1 MNIGENIQHL
11 RVAKGLLQADMAEKI
26 GMDKSTYSRI
36 EKKGNKIDFEEILKI
51 SKALDVTVYE
61 LISATKDDKTQ
72 QLESRLSEI
81 ENELQQTER
90 EKSLIIT
97 NCLDF
102 INSSVEHKF
111 CNSYQKLFGQKKVFE
126 DLVYTELQQIYENDL
141 CNDYTVFF
149 ALKKGLV
156 ANASLNNI
164 HKNYLNYIDDQIR
177 SNNKKFSDFI
187 RINNFLP

>member
-11 RVAKGLLQADMAEKI
+11 RVAKGLLQSDIAERI

-51 SKALDVTVYE
+51 SKALDVTVLE

-72 QLESRLSEI
+72 QLESRLSEV

-102 INSSVEHKF
+102 IDSSVEHKF

-126 DLVYTELQQIYENDL
+126 DIVYAELQQIYENDL

-156 ANASLNNI
+156 ANTALSNI
-164 HKNYLNYIDDQIR
+164 HKNYLNYIDDQIKN
-177 SNNKKFSDFI
+177 NNKKFSDFI
-187 RINNFLP
+187 RISNFLP

>member
-51 SKALDVTVYE
+51 SKALDVTVLE
-61 LISATKDDKTQ
+61 LISSTKDDKTQ
-72 QLESRLSEI
+72 QLESRLSEV

-149 ALKKGLV
+149 SLKKGLV

-164 HKNYLNYIDDQIR
+164 HKNYLNYIDDQIK

>member
-1 MNIGENIQHL
+1 MNIGENIQNL
-11 RVAKGLLQADMAEKI
+11 RVAKGLLQADIAERI

-51 SKALDVTVYE
+51 SKALDVTVFE
-61 LISATKDDKTQ
+61 LITATKDDKTL
-72 QLESRLSEI
+72 QLESKLSEI

-111 CNSYQKLFGQKKVFE
+111 CDSYFKLFKQKKVFE

-156 ANASLNNI
+156 ANPSLNNI
-164 HKNYLNYIDDQIR
+164 HKNYLNYIDDQIK
-177 SNNKKFSDFI
+177 NNHRKFSDFI
-187 RINNFLP
+187 KINNFLP

>member
-51 SKALDVTVYE
+51 SKALDVTVLE
-61 LISATKDDKTQ
+61 LISSTKDDKTQ
-72 QLESRLSEI
+72 QLESRLSEV

-164 HKNYLNYIDDQIR
+164 HKNYLNYIDDQIK

>member
-164 HKNYLNYIDDQIR
+164 HKNYLNYIDDQIK

>member
-1 MNIGENIQHL
+1 MNIGENIQNL
-11 RVAKGLLQADMAEKI
+11 RVAKGLLQADIAERI

-72 QLESRLSEI
+72 QLESRLSEV

-149 ALKKGLV
+149 ALKKGLI

-164 HKNYLNYIDDQIR
+164 HKNYLNYIDDQIK

>member
-72 QLESRLSEI
+72 QLESRLSEV

-164 HKNYLNYIDDQIR
+164 HKNYLNYIDDQIK

>member
-72 QLESRLSEI
+72 QLESRLSEV